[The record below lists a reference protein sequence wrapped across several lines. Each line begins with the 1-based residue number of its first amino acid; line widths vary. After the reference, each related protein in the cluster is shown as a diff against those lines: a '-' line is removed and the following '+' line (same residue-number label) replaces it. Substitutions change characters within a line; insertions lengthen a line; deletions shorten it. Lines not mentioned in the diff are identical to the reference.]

1 MESPQ
6 ALLAAPLV
14 ESIGWALVHSTWQ
27 IALVAALFAV
37 AQFALRRHS
46 AALRYALG
54 CTALG
59 TMAMVVAAT
68 VCLVWTTLG
77 DRSRPASIAAAPR
90 SVVVEP
96 AIDPIVVPT
105 TIHDGSEIPSIPT
118 PAPAV
123 EMPSETSPAI
133 EASSSGSPP
142 SAPFRRRLIDTIGE
156 WLPWLVAGWLLGV
169 VGFASRL
176 ACGWLGVRRLRRR
189 GITPVAGALEERLV
203 RLSNRLGLDRAAT
216 LVMSTIVEVPAVI
229 GHFRPAILLPVS
241 LATGLSPLQIDVM
254 LLHELAHIRRHD
266 YLVNLIQTVIE
277 TVLFHHPAMWW
288 VSRQVRQERENCCDD
303 LALAVCG
310 DRAAYAGALAA
321 MEELRTAVY
330 QPAVAASGGNL
341 LTRVRRIVGR
351 PAEGPGRRHAWLAG
365 MLLLGIILATTIGVM
380 GATSGNI
387 GAEVNDQQNQ
397 SSVEQLADWSPPA
410 AESSAEKAAIE
421 PPRFAL
427 YRVLGHE
434 NVLPR
439 SEKDVMRGRTIFYKE
454 KNGHDNFIC
463 MHPEKYPLGGLIL
476 DDKPLLTD
484 GDVVSFSP
492 PGDFRINPD
501 AAKRMRKIWPH
512 INPEIYGVPFVVVV
526 GGERI
531 YLGAFFT
538 ALSSVPPAVPTITVD
553 LMRDNEFTIEQN
565 RWDREG
571 HRLDGSPE
579 NDPCM
584 DPRILHVFRQQH
596 KLLDDTTSK
605 PPAANEPTANA
616 ADSSTTNNQSQKRP
630 SIDPKEDHEGYR
642 IEKMKQ
648 DFEEA
653 MPPSRDGLSA
663 KQCEEA
669 IRLWG
674 LSEHRIRELMD
685 DWRWPRAT
693 PRMNRA
699 MAPIVARMLQ
709 ARDEGG
715 WNDTEMRAEFFD
727 LYLRKAT
734 AGQPVEGLAVS
745 VRPLEETYVKGKPI
759 EVEWKIKNVGDVSRK
774 ILWHERHYSPVL
786 FGFMRPET
794 REVFGTDIRRHF
806 TNRLPGPPEVI
817 ELAPGEAKTAR
828 FDFSRFVPYA
838 DVSPGT
844 YQVVGYYWPR
854 STELNLPKKFLAKAA
869 QEGAMLDRVVS
880 APIQIRIEAP
890 ATYAT
895 PPKKV
900 KRDKPATLVIEYDM
914 FGDEPMGIF
923 RLQRKTRDGAGWRV
937 HEEHE
942 PIVVQNGGF
951 TKVDDLRPGIYD
963 LARLKA
969 TKHLDRRMNLG
980 GKTFLCDRRDVE
992 LAPGET
998 TTVRFRRED
1007 DARPIT
1013 GRVTG
1018 LPDDSPYTLTVAVRT
1033 AGATGDPRSDEEAR
1047 LRTYDALSCWPDKPF
1062 TTAPIPPGR
1071 YTLVAV
1077 AYRPLKNPSQ
1087 HGLVLPD
1094 FLGTADVT
1102 VPAEGN
1108 VPEVEIKMMPREEF
1122 EKRLKTVTTTSETTA
1137 GSSKGEPEPPT
1148 TPSAVLPDGV
1158 SVELIGVARN
1168 PSSEHSWWRPDGAP
1182 LTVAPY
1188 AYKHAVFPERTGF
1201 VAYEMAFRLTGLP
1214 PGTPHSSV
1222 RFSVD
1227 GSDAS
1232 GNLVAQDAAGK
1243 ELQNIRAMI
1252 VWMPKDQKTTNVD
1265 VRVGDGPWHD
1275 VFVFAANSVGNG
1287 VKLGESVDV
1296 DRPVARGDDVVVHW
1310 EASLPWLDSRDVD
1323 VVIEDAKGNL
1333 LHAVGRKSLRAGRY
1347 YCTSTFRNKSLDDLV
1362 DVHLRERNLNVVRF
1376 ENVPLRPGA
1385 KPAVRTVVRDGAN
1398 PLGLDDA
1405 TLIKLF
1411 KAGQIL
1417 HYAAFD
1423 RERYFREH
1431 DRQHPERQGRD
1442 PFAPDKPLR
1451 LVLKQGRPDLVQ
1463 VWSVGPDGDWDG
1475 GKPIDS
1481 QTGTLDG
1488 DIGFEM
1494 SRDRRKTRWLAD
1506 GPIERCLEGTRLAHY
1521 LAAKGP
1527 KQPKPT
1533 FKDDGLTWGPVVDG
1547 LQLAAELTPAGPYTL
1562 GQPIKIRFHVRNAAE
1577 YPIQIGINVP
1587 TRQDMGQDAVIIQ
1600 DAAGRRLQG
1609 HSILYSGM
1617 ISTQHRT
1624 IEPGQS
1630 TTYASSGLALVAS
1643 GTKFNGRDMVGY
1655 WVEAEPG
1662 RYSVRFRQRF
1672 PITSGLEPK
1681 DWQGIL
1687 ETGRIDIQVIEESKP
1702 AGENA
1707 LIIKPAETD
1716 LENVIETSVPDVSPV
1731 S

>member
-1 MESPQ
+1 MESSP
-6 ALLAAPLV
+6 ALLTAPLI
-14 ESIGWALVHSTWQ
+14 ESIGWALVHSIWQ

-37 AQFALRRHS
+37 ARFALRYHS
-46 AALRYALG
+46 ARLRYALG
-54 CTALG
+54 CIALG
-59 TMAMVVAAT
+59 AMAMVVAAT
-68 VCLVWTTLG
+68 FCLVWTTLD
-77 DRSRPASIAAAPR
+77 DRSPAASIAAAPR
-90 SVVVEP
+90 AVAVEP
-96 AIDPIVVPT
+96 AIDPIVVPM
-105 TIHDGSEIPSIPT
+105 TIHSESEMPSIPT
-118 PAPAV
+118 PTPVV
-123 EMPSETSPAI
+123 ETPPETSPAI

-203 RLSNRLGLDRAAT
+203 RLSNRLGLDRAAV
-216 LVMSTIVEVPAVI
+216 LVMSTVVEVPAVI

-241 LATGLSPLQIDVM
+241 LVTGLSPLQIDVM

-303 LALAVCG
+303 MALAVCG

-321 MEELRTAVY
+321 MEELRAGVY

-351 PAEGPGRRHAWLAG
+351 PAESPGRRHAWLAG
-365 MLLLGIILATTIGVM
+365 MLLLGIILAMTIGVM
-380 GATSGNI
+380 GATSGTI
-387 GAEVNDQQNQ
+387 AAKVNDKQNP
-397 SSVEQLADWSPPA
+397 SSVERAAD
-410 AESSAEKAAIE
+410 
-421 PPRFAL
+421 
-427 YRVLGHE
+427 
-434 NVLPR
+434 
-439 SEKDVMRGRTIFYKE
+439 
-454 KNGHDNFIC
+454 DN
-463 MHPEKYPLGGLIL
+463 
-476 DDKPLLTD
+476 
-484 GDVVSFSP
+484 
-492 PGDFRINPD
+492 
-501 AAKRMRKIWPH
+501 
-512 INPEIYGVPFVVVV
+512 
-526 GGERI
+526 
-531 YLGAFFT
+531 
-538 ALSSVPPAVPTITVD
+538 IT
-553 LMRDNEFTIEQN
+553 
-565 RWDREG
+565 
-571 HRLDGSPE
+571 GSPT
-579 NDPCM
+579 
-584 DPRILHVFRQQH
+584 
-596 KLLDDTTSK
+596 LDNKSIT
-605 PPAANEPTANA
+605 P
-616 ADSSTTNNQSQKRP
+616 P
-630 SIDPKEDHEGYR
+630 SIDPKKDHEGYR

-663 KQCEEA
+663 KQREEA

-709 ARDEGG
+709 ARDKGG

-734 AGQPVEGLAVS
+734 AGQPVEGLAVT

-759 EVEWKIKNVGDVSRK
+759 EVEWKIKNVGDVPRK
-774 ILWHERHYSPVL
+774 ILWHERQYSPAL
-786 FGFMRPET
+786 FGFLRPEA
-794 REVFGTDIRRHF
+794 REVFGTDLLRHF
-806 TNRLPGPPEVI
+806 TNSLPGPPEVI

-854 STELNLPKKFLAKAA
+854 STELNLPKEFLAKAA
-869 QEGAMLDRVVS
+869 GEGAMLDRVVA
-880 APIQIRIEAP
+880 APVQIKI
-890 ATYAT
+890 
-895 PPKKV
+895 
-900 KRDKPATLVIEYDM
+900 L
-914 FGDEPMGIF
+914 
-923 RLQRKTRDGAGWRV
+923 
-937 HEEHE
+937 
-942 PIVVQNGGF
+942 
-951 TKVDDLRPGIYD
+951 
-963 LARLKA
+963 
-969 TKHLDRRMNLG
+969 
-980 GKTFLCDRRDVE
+980 
-992 LAPGET
+992 
-998 TTVRFRRED
+998 
-1007 DARPIT
+1007 
-1013 GRVTG
+1013 
-1018 LPDDSPYTLTVAVRT
+1018 
-1033 AGATGDPRSDEEAR
+1033 
-1047 LRTYDALSCWPDKPF
+1047 
-1062 TTAPIPPGR
+1062 
-1071 YTLVAV
+1071 
-1077 AYRPLKNPSQ
+1077 
-1087 HGLVLPD
+1087 
-1094 FLGTADVT
+1094 
-1102 VPAEGN
+1102 
-1108 VPEVEIKMMPREEF
+1108 PREEF
-1122 EKRLKTVTTTSETTA
+1122 EKRLKFKESTWGKPVQDVRARLMVERTMKNLTEGPLFILEVENSCAPLELPIQPQGTEGMDVFLLEIDGQTYHLMRTTWEWRDIYAPTGPGSEKVRHVFAFRLISEDGLVSLKHVTPPEVGRDESGISSYALTTA
-1137 GSSKGEPEPPT
+1137 VGQSLKPLKPLQPGKHSMRMAVPIYQRYGVGNMAKVVQDTDGNNLYAWTPPVDFKIGESSATAVSKDKEKTAAWGKTVEIEIVGKGKPAA
-1148 TPSAVLPDGV
+1148 PSAVLPDRV

-1182 LTVAPY
+1182 LATAPY
-1188 AYKHAVFPERTGF
+1188 AYKHAVFPERPGL

-1243 ELQNIRAMI
+1243 ELQNIRAMV
-1252 VWMPKDQKTTNVD
+1252 VWMPKDQKETNID
-1265 VRVGDGPWHD
+1265 VRVGGGPWRD
-1275 VFVFAANSVGNG
+1275 VFVFAVKSVANG

-1296 DRPVARGDDVVVHW
+1296 DRPVARGDDVIVHW
-1310 EASLPWLDSRDVD
+1310 EASLRWLDSRDVD

-1333 LHAVGRKSLRAGRY
+1333 LHAVGRKSLRVGRY
-1347 YCTSTFRNKSLDDLV
+1347 YCTSTFRRTSLEDLV

-1385 KPAVRTVVRDGAN
+1385 KSAVRTVVRDGAN

-1405 TLIKLF
+1405 TLVKF
-1411 KAGQIL
+1411 FQAGQIL

-1423 RERYFREH
+1423 CERYYREH
-1431 DRQHPERQGRD
+1431 DRKLTADVAELYSNRQHPERQGRD
-1442 PFAPDKPLR
+1442 PFAPEGPLR

-1481 QTGTLDG
+1481 RSGTLDG

-1494 SRDRRKTRWLAD
+1494 GMDRLKTRWLAD

-1527 KQPKPT
+1527 KRPKPT
-1533 FKDDGLTWGPVVDG
+1533 FKDDGLAWGPVVDG

-1562 GQPIKIRFHVRNAAE
+1562 GQPIKLRFHVRNAAE

-1600 DAAGRRLQG
+1600 DAEGRRLQG

-1624 IEPGQS
+1624 LEPGQS

-1662 RYSVRFRQRF
+1662 RYSVRLRQRF
-1672 PITSGLEPK
+1672 PISSDIEPK

-1687 ETGRIDIQVIEESKP
+1687 ETGRIDIQVVDGSKP

-1707 LIIKPAETD
+1707 LIIKPVETN
-1716 LENVIETSVPDVSPV
+1716 LVNVIETGAPGVPPAS
-1731 S
+1731 